1 MAGAPLAAQIVMIA
15 VMLAQGRWLFALMV
29 LPSAVGCVAS
39 LLLAAGRS
47 AIDRSD
53 TGPDGRDDGRV
64 DGSRP
69 AVSGTSA
76 ARPEDGPAVFPE
88 RCPPWEE
95 LALPDPAAEPLVWRH
110 IVRRW
115 LAGGDWAAVLGIDA
129 ESRPYR
135 LDLTRQGPHAL
146 VAGTTGSGKSVLLE
160 TWCLALACANPPS
173 RLTFVFLDFKGGS
186 TFNRL
191 SRLPH
196 ARGTVGDLDL
206 AHAVRA
212 LAALEEELRRREA
225 LAAAHGVGDLSVM
238 DDPPPRLVIVVDEF
252 HALRAQLPDYVDRLT
267 RIAAVGRSLGMHLI
281 ACTQNPS
288 GQVNAQMHA
297 NLSIGICLRVRDAM
311 QSRELVGAPHA
322 AAIAPSMPGAAYITD
337 GGSVDAVRCAA
348 VRDVDALV
356 GRIGLAARFCALAP
370 AEPLFSAPL
379 PRVVASSD
387 DAADDTDG
395 NDATGWPTLV
405 PFALADDGIAL
416 HTASLRLDEG
426 NIAVVGGHGRGR
438 STLLGMLER
447 RLAVMPGVRLTVV
460 AAGGNGF
467 RVREHARPGSWPDAH
482 GSGPG
487 PPPPPP
493 SPRRAR
499 RTADAPVTP
508 DGCADDGRRIWLV
521 DDADALL
528 DPMAVDPM
536 AHRLRRA
543 MRDPGVT
550 VVFAVLSMRHVRV
563 PDDCTTRIVFPSGE
577 RHADLML
584 GIPADLLSR
593 IGVCDPDVPGR
604 AVLLEHGRAVP
615 VQCHAGNSPP
625 VTS

>member
-1 MAGAPLAAQIVMIA
+1 MVAVMII
-15 VMLAQGRWLFALMV
+15 QGRWLFALMIV
-29 LPSAVGCVAS
+29 PSAVGCVAS
-39 LLLAAGRS
+39 LLLAAGR
-47 AIDRSD
+47 A
-53 TGPDGRDDGRV
+53 
-64 DGSRP
+64 DGSRHDAGTHEGRP
-69 AVSGTSA
+69 GGDEAAGRSRSGFPDSA
-76 ARPEDGPAVFPE
+76 NTAADPDSEPTVLPGQ
-88 RCPPWEE
+88 CPSWEE
-95 LALPDPAAEPLVWRH
+95 LALPDPTLEPLVWRH

-115 LAGGDWAAVLGIDA
+115 LSGDDWAAVLGIDA

-160 TWCLALACANPPS
+160 TWCLALACADPPS

-212 LAALEEELRRREA
+212 LVALEEELRRRES
-225 LAAAHGVGDLSVM
+225 LAAEHGVGDLSHM

-311 QSRELVGAPHA
+311 QSRELVGVPHA
-322 AAIAPSMPGAAYITD
+322 AAIAPSMPGAAYVAD
-337 GGSVDAVRCAA
+337 GESVHAIRGAA
-348 VRDVDALV
+348 VRDVDALI
-356 GRIGLAARFCALAP
+356 GQIGLAARFCGLAP
-370 AEPLFSAPL
+370 AAPLFSTPL
-379 PRVVASSD
+379 PRVVAPPD
-387 DAADDTDG
+387 DVPDGICNGAQDSAA
-395 NDATGWPTLV
+395 APAAWPAPV

-416 HTASLRLDEG
+416 VTARLRLDEG
-426 NIAVVGGHGRGR
+426 NVAVIGGHGRGR
-438 STLLGMLER
+438 STLLGVLGR
-447 RLAVMPGVRLTVV
+447 RLAMMPGVRLTVV
-460 AAGGNGF
+460 TSGEGGF
-467 RVREHARPGSWPDAH
+467 SVHEHA
-482 GSGPG
+482 GPG
-487 PPPPPP
+487 PLPDSFRSRPDPPPPPTP
-493 SPRRAR
+493 SAVAASSPPST
-499 RTADAPVTP
+499 TAA
-508 DGCADDGRRIWLV
+508 ARRIWLV

-528 DPMAVDPM
+528 DPMSVDPM

-543 MRDPGVT
+543 MRDPDAT
-550 VVFAVLSMRHVRV
+550 VVFTALSMRHVRV
-563 PDDCTTRIVFPSGE
+563 PDDCTTRVVFPSGE

-593 IGVCDPDVPGR
+593 IGVCDPDIPGR
-604 AVLLEHGRAVP
+604 AVLLERGRATP
-615 VQCHAGNSPP
+615 VQCHAGNSPS